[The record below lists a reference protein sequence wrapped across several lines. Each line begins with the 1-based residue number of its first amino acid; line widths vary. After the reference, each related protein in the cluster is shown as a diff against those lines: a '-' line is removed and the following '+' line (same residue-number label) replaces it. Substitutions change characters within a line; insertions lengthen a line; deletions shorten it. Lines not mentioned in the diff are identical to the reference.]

1 MRRDSVIPFER
12 TPTKPIPVV
21 ARSERIYAIGDIHG
35 RLDLLVLLMAK
46 ITADAAQFE
55 DDRKVKLVFLGDYI
69 DRGEDSRQVLD
80 ALTRMAEFKSSRLVF
95 LRGNHEDALRYFLFA
110 PTEGAEWFDFGGL
123 QTLGSFGIRPPQ
135 LRFGRRD
142 LFRVRSELANA
153 ISAYEALFDAMVNS
167 HRSGDVFFTHAGVD
181 PSKDL
186 EEQSPRA
193 LMWGHSEAQQP
204 DPISGIR
211 VVHGHYD
218 ADDVVA
224 EPGRI
229 CVDTGA
235 YYSGRLTAVRLD
247 DRDAFLST
255 SAP

>member
-12 TPTKPIPVV
+12 KPAEPTPVV

-35 RLDLLVLLMAK
+35 RLDLLVTLMAK
-46 ITADAAQFE
+46 VTADAAQFE

-80 ALTRMAEFKSSRLVF
+80 ALTRMVEFNSSRLVF
-95 LRGNHEDALRYFLFA
+95 LRGNHEDALRYFLYA

-135 LRFGRRD
+135 LRFGKRD
-142 LFRVRSELANA
+142 LFRVRSELASA
-153 ISAYEALFDAMVNS
+153 VSAYEPLFDAMVNS

-186 EEQSPRA
+186 EMQSPRT
-193 LMWGHSEAQQP
+193 LMWGHSEAQQS

-218 ADDVVA
+218 ADDVIA

-247 DRDAFLST
+247 DGDAFLST
-255 SAP
+255 GAP